1 MIETAKFYEYL
12 AQNNLDTFFGVPD
25 SLLKDFCAYITANT
39 TSDKHILTANEGNA
53 VALAAGHYL
62 ATGKPAVVYLQN
74 SGLGNIVNPLISLA
88 DEEVYNIPLLFIV
101 GWRGEP
107 GVKDEPQHIK
117 QGAITL
123 SLLDNL
129 GVKTIILT
137 DNYQSAIDE
146 AVAYLDETLKPV
158 ALVVRKDTFAK
169 FTLPKV
175 PAKYT
180 ITREA
185 ALEAL
190 LTIIEQESVIV
201 STTGKTSREVF
212 EIRVKQGDSHERD
225 FLTVGSMG
233 HASSIALGIS
243 LATEK
248 KVYCL
253 DGDGAMLMHLG
264 ALGIVAHNAKE
275 NFKYVVINNGAH
287 ESVGGQPTIAFDLDN
302 KAILKGLGFSKVFEA
317 TTITEINEAF
327 PKFNET
333 KKAALVLYVKQGS
346 RDNLGRPTI
355 SPQENKKAFMKF
367 LQKRK

>member
-1 MIETAKFYEYL
+1 MIDTAKFYEYL
-12 AQNNLDTFFGVPD
+12 AQNDLDTFFGVPD
-25 SLLKDFCAYITANT
+25 SLLKDICAYITSNT

-117 QGAITL
+117 QGEITL
-123 SLLDNL
+123 TLLDNL

-146 AVAYLDETLKPV
+146 AVTYMDETLKPV

-169 FTLPKV
+169 FALPKV
-175 PAKYT
+175 LAKYT

-190 LTIIEQESVIV
+190 LTLIDKESVIV

-212 EIRVKQGDSHERD
+212 ELRVKQGDSHERD

-253 DGDGAMLMHLG
+253 DGDGAMLMHFG
-264 ALGIVAHNAKE
+264 GLGIVAHNAKE
-275 NFKYVVINNGAH
+275 NFKYIVINNGAH
-287 ESVGGQPTIAFDLDN
+287 ESVGGQPTIAFDLDT

-317 TTITEINEAF
+317 TTISEINEAF
-327 PKFNET
+327 PKLDKT
-333 KKAALVLYVKQGS
+333 KKSALVLYVKQGS
-346 RDNLGRPTI
+346 RDNLGRPTTT
-355 SPQENKKAFMKF
+355 PQENKEAFMKF
-367 LQKRK
+367 LKKRK